1 MGYPHTSPPQGNKK
15 KSFLDRYG
23 SKISTG
29 QGKVFRERG
38 WWRSGQDKLVSYAT
52 PLEGWVA
59 KGQILDAGLISALT
73 GALQNNALNE
83 KPFLDDSI
91 LAHCYRQGTEMGL
104 LGLHSIKRDIYAT
117 DGSLE
122 GGKMGAGVYITRSSR
137 ALYCRVG
144 RSCESRTSLRVETCA
159 SYLALEHGK
168 DITAPIII
176 LTDSANHLM
185 ELEEWV
191 GPGKYP
197 TLHASK
203 DGDIMR
209 GVLELLHHRVSMGFP
224 TFFVKVRAHR
234 GNLSMKPPTG

>member
-1 MGYPHTSPPQGNKK
+1 MGYPRTSKETKK

-38 WWRSGQDKLVSYAT
+38 WWRSGQDKLASYAT

-59 KGQILDAGLISALT
+59 KGQILDVGLISALT
-73 GALQNNALNE
+73 GALQNTALNE

-91 LAHCYRQGTEMGL
+91 LAHCYKQGTEMGL

-168 DITAPIII
+168 GITAPIII

-197 TLHASK
+197 TLHTSK

-209 GVLELLHHRVSMGFP
+209 GVLELASPGLHGIPHFLCESP
-224 TFFVKVRAHR
+224 ST
-234 GNLSMKPPTG
+234 